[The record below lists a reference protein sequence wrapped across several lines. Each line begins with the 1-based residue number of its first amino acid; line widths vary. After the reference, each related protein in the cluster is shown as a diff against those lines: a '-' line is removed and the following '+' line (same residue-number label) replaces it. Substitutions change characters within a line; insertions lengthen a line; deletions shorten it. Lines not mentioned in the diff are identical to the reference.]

1 MYTSSLGRVPLRY
14 ILFSG
19 IRALCDLFTYVQII
33 TRDEFPC
40 GGVRVLDEGKV
51 MADDAVLCCGI
62 SDHWIAKGSRYPFCN
77 TVTAL
82 MPLASRPSP
91 FLPPAPPLSAARALA
106 CLLQLPS
113 RTLNPN
119 LKPETA
125 AASRLR

>member
-62 SDHWIAKGSRYPFCN
+62 SDHWIAKGSRYPFILSLFSPPLPLLSLARLCCGISDHWIAKGSRYPFCN
-77 TVTAL
+77 T
-82 MPLASRPSP
+82 
-91 FLPPAPPLSAARALA
+91 
-106 CLLQLPS
+106 
-113 RTLNPN
+113 
-119 LKPETA
+119 
-125 AASRLR
+125 RL